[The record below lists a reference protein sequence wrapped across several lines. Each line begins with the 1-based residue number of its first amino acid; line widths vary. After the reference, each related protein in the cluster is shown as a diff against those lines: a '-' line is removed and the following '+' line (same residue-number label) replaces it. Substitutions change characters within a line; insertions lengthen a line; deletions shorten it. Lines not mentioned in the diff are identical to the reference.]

1 MTSSIF
7 CKSAVLESKKEAK
20 QTTTKNKAFIRSHGS
35 QDSQQIKKY
44 FLRFSLVSHPNVYV
58 HSFSIVFSNKK
69 KVVLDHQI
77 RCKFSRQNFSGC
89 NNLGKAR

>member
-35 QDSQQIKKY
+35 QDSQQIKNTFSD
-44 FLRFSLVSHPNVYV
+44 FL
-58 HSFSIVFSNKK
+58 
-69 KVVLDHQI
+69 
-77 RCKFSRQNFSGC
+77 
-89 NNLGKAR
+89 